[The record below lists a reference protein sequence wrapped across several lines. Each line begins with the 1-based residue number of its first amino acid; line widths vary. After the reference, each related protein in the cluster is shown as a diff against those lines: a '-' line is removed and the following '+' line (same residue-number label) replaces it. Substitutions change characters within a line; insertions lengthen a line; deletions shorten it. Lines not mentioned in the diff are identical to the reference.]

1 MEAAMAHRVML
12 DTDIGSDVDDALA
25 LAMLFG
31 AADVELLGV
40 TTVYGDVD
48 VRSRIARRLARLAG
62 HDGLPVAPGAER
74 PLSGAEPWW
83 AGFEGQLYA
92 DLGSEVFMED
102 VRAADFLTQTAAS
115 RPGEVEIVAIGPLTN
130 IAAAIRADPA
140 FVGNVA
146 RLYVMGGRFDTHE
159 SAEHNFACDAV
170 AAAEVFASG
179 IPVTVA
185 GLEITTQVRI
195 GPDHLVTI
203 AAAGALGRQLE
214 AEVHQWWQ
222 YTAHQWNH
230 PHDPIAVLAML
241 RPDLLETTP
250 PVRVRVESTGDR
262 AGVSVAE
269 PVAPDAGAA
278 TGPGAE
284 GAAGATAAG
293 GLGEPGRET
302 YVVESIDVAGA
313 VAATVSLIKAAGDL
327 GPS

>member
-1 MEAAMAHRVML
+1 VAHRVIL

-62 HDGLPVAPGAER
+62 HDGLPVASGGAR

-83 AGFEGQLYA
+83 AGFEGQLYD
-92 DLGSEVFMED
+92 DLGGEVFMED
-102 VRAADFLTQTAAS
+102 VTGTQFLTQTAAAQ
-115 RPGEVEIVAIGPLTN
+115 PGELEVVAVGPLTN

-140 FVGNVA
+140 FVGNVR
-146 RLYVMGGRFDTHE
+146 RLYVMGGRFDGRDQ
-159 SAEHNFACDAV
+159 AEHNFTCDAV

-179 IPVTVA
+179 IPATVV
-185 GLEITTQVRI
+185 GLEITTQPRLE
-195 GPDHLVTI
+195 PHHLATI

-222 YTAHQWNH
+222 YTEHQWNH

-241 RPDLLETTP
+241 RPDLLGSTA
-250 PVRVRVESTGDR
+250 PVRVRVEPAGDR

-269 PVAPDAGAA
+269 PDPAG
-278 TGPGAE
+278 E
-284 GAAGATAAG
+284 GAAGADVSATRA
-293 GLGEPGRET
+293 T
-302 YVVESIDVAGA
+302 YVVDRIDVAGA
-313 VAATVSLIKAAGDL
+313 VAATVALIKAAGDL